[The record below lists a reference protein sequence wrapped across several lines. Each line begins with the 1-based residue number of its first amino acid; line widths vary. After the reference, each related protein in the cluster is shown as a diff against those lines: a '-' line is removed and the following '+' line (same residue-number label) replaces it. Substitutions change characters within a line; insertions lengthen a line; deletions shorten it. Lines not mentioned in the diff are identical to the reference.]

1 MELTVR
7 RSRLARHLHKHEHTE
22 INLTSMI
29 DMMTILVFFLLV
41 HGGFV
46 RLAVLQLNLP
56 SAQSAAQPEP
66 PAFELEITV
75 REASIEI
82 GDRST
87 GLINRIEKTDSGLR
101 PRAAHRESAAPQGAV
116 PRHDDAPV
124 LVEPYVSYE
133 VLVAVMDRVRVAEE
147 RDAVLNRVNRVELF
161 PQVSVGNAPTLIRG
175 RTTMLYLGR
184 SSRIV
189 RNHHE
194 EEARPDQPG
203 RDDRH
208 ADGAR
213 VLPAR
218 VLDGADHGGA
228 RSKGSAAAAVDF
240 GNANHQHRGRHRRR
254 ARHRRP
260 RPAHRANRRGPRG

>member
-56 SAQSAAQPEP
+56 SAQSTAQPEP

-75 REASIEI
+75 RKASIDI

-87 GLINRIEKTDSGLR
+87 GLINRVVKTESGYDYVQLTDQLR
-101 PRAAHRESAAPQGAV
+101 RIKEQYPAKEEAT
-116 PRHDDAPV
+116 V
-124 LVEPYVSYE
+124 LVEPYIPYE

-147 RDAVLNRVNRVELF
+147 RDDVLNRVNRVELF
-161 PQVSVGNAPTLIRG
+161 PQVSVGDAPL
-175 RTTMLYLGR
+175 
-184 SSRIV
+184 
-189 RNHHE
+189 
-194 EEARPDQPG
+194 
-203 RDDRH
+203 
-208 ADGAR
+208 
-213 VLPAR
+213 
-218 VLDGADHGGA
+218 
-228 RSKGSAAAAVDF
+228 
-240 GNANHQHRGRHRRR
+240 
-254 ARHRRP
+254 
-260 RPAHRANRRGPRG
+260 